1 MEKIASY
8 ILEERELTQKM
19 EFLYYLKKRV
29 DMFFDNS
36 VILKATLAELFIDR
50 MDIKEVDKNVVL
62 TACLLY
68 GCKKNDNPQ
77 TLEEVKE
84 YPKKSAEFLKD
95 LGFSEEFCRICMQH
109 NRNNDTG
116 LRTKEGDILELVDQ
130 FGGMI
135 LHRPERRGFP
145 VDEALCLL
153 EYRNLKGKDN
163 YYLGKF
169 KKFIEDLEE
178 IKICH

>member
-8 ILEERELTQKM
+8 ILEERDLAQKM

-29 DMFFDNS
+29 DIFFDNS
-36 VILKATLAELFIDR
+36 VILKAELAKLFIER
-50 MDIKEVDKNVVL
+50 MHITEVDENIVL

-68 GCKKNDNPQ
+68 GCKKQDNPQ
-77 TLEEVKE
+77 TLEEVRA
-84 YPKKSAEFLKD
+84 YPRKSAEFLAD

-109 NRNNDTG
+109 NRYGNNG
-116 LRTKEGDILELVDQ
+116 ERTKEGDILELVDQ

-163 YYLGKF
+163 QYLEKF
-169 KKFIEDLEE
+169 KEFIVSMEE
-178 IKICH
+178 IKI